1 MTEKKQKKILITGA
15 TGLIGQ
21 GLVRYAHNLGMEIVA
36 VTRNK
41 EKAARLFSDID
52 DLEILETDIVNM
64 PAADMSLDY
73 IIHAAANTDSRT
85 FVEKPVEII
94 SENIAGMRNVLEL
107 SRANNTESLVFL
119 SSMEVYGTQKD
130 EDLIDE
136 KHASDLDTMN
146 ARFCYPESKR
156 MCENMCASYAAE
168 YNVPAKVVRLTQSF
182 GPGVLY
188 NDKRVFAEFARC
200 VIEGRDIVL
209 HTKGETRRMYLY
221 TEDACSAVFTVLL
234 KGKTGE
240 AYNAANEN
248 TYCSIY
254 DMAVMVADKCAHN
267 SIKVIVEETDISKYG
282 YAPTLK
288 MKLDTSKL
296 KSLGWKPTTQLD
308 EMFDLMIED
317 MRKAK

>member
-1 MTEKKQKKILITGA
+1 MNEKKQKKILITGA

-21 GLVRYAHNLGMEIVA
+21 GLVRHAHNLGMEIIA

-41 EKAARLFSDID
+41 EKAARLFSGID
-52 DLEILETDIVNM
+52 GLEILETDIVNM
-64 PAADMSLDY
+64 PIADMSLDY
-73 IIHAAANTDSRT
+73 IIHAAANTDSKT
-85 FVEKPVEII
+85 FVENPVEII
-94 SENIAGMRNVLEL
+94 NENIAGMRNVLEL
-107 SRANNTESLVFL
+107 SRANQLESLVFL

-130 EDLIDE
+130 EALIDE

-146 ARFCYPESKR
+146 TRFCYPESKR
-156 MCENMCASYAAE
+156 MCENMCASYAVE

-200 VIEGRDIVL
+200 VIEGKDIVL
-209 HTKGETRRMYLY
+209 HTKGETKRMYLF
-221 TEDACSAVFTVLL
+221 TEDACSAIFTVLF

-240 AYNAANEN
+240 AYNAANES

-254 DMAVMVADKCAHN
+254 EMAAMVADKCAHN
-267 SIKVIVEETDISKYG
+267 SIKVIVEECDISNFG

-296 KSLGWKPTTQLD
+296 KSLGWNPTTQLD
-308 EMFDLMIED
+308 RMFELMIED
-317 MRKAK
+317 MRKTK